1 LVALSFSHCMQRA
14 ERFRIKMLVTRDVKR
29 RSRLHNISHNYR
41 RLADRARKE
50 EAAATTESSPPIHEN
65 DNDNVE

>member
-1 LVALSFSHCMQRA
+1 
-14 ERFRIKMLVTRDVKR
+14 MLVTRDVKR

-41 RLADRARKE
+41 RLADHARKE